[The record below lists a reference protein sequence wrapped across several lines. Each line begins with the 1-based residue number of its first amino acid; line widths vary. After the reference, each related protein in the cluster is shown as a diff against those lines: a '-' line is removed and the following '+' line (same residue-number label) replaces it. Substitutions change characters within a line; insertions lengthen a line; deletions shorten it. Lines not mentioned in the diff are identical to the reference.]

1 VRRCETGRPVESIG
15 RQPAVIGP
23 KPQWQDLFL
32 APAYSTEATFE
43 DEPIEEPAVD
53 WSQVS
58 SISQRRRPAGRRVT
72 GRAA

>member
-1 VRRCETGRPVESIG
+1 M
-15 RQPAVIGP
+15 GP

-32 APAYSTEATFE
+32 APAYSAEASFE
-43 DEPIEEPAVD
+43 DEPLEEPAVD

-58 SISQRRRPAGRRVT
+58 SLPQRRRPAGRRVT

>member
-1 VRRCETGRPVESIG
+1 MRDAQFRRPVVSVG
-15 RQPAVIGP
+15 PRAMIGP
-23 KPQWQDLFL
+23 KPQWKDLFL
-32 APAYSTEATFE
+32 EPAWSETPIK

-58 SISQRRRPAGRRVT
+58 SISQRRRPAGRRIT